1 LNFQVPTI
9 NILVV
14 EWWATERQRF
24 RAADRRFFDGLVCTT
39 AYTLWKNRNAWCFD
53 NPSRQL
59 SAMTMTQLILEECS
73 YISARFRVADG
84 VGVLDNG

>member
-1 LNFQVPTI
+1 VGYGEAKIQACGQEVL
-9 NILVV
+9 
-14 EWWATERQRF
+14 
-24 RAADRRFFDGLVCTT
+24 DGLVCTT
-39 AYTLWKNRNAWCFD
+39 AYTLWKNRNAWYFD